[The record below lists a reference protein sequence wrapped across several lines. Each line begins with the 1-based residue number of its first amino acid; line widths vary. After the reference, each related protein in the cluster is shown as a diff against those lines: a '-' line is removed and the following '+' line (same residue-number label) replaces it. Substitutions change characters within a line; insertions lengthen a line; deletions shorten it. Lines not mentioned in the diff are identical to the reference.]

1 MFGFEFER
9 PASSP
14 KFSPTL
20 SKAPLSRQGANDSLL
35 QSGHSTRL
43 FLSVLRPSSGPRF
56 KITFRR
62 FEAREERALMD
73 LQLRS
78 RAAGRI
84 EAGCTGAVGARA
96 HPKGRTDS

>member
-20 SKAPLSRQGANDSLL
+20 SRAPLSRQGANDSLL

-43 FLSVLRPSSGPRF
+43 FLSVLRPSSGPRVL
-56 KITFRR
+56 

-73 LQLRS
+73 LQLRG

-84 EAGCTGAVGARA
+84 EAGCAGAVGARV
-96 HPKGRTDS
+96 HLKGRTDS